1 MLNRE
6 EIEQLIKSVRLIE
19 GAIDLEKQLT
29 PNGCDVTCAE
39 VSAFDDA
46 GAVDFSNKERVLP
59 GCRAL
64 VPAKRRPDD
73 KFGWWELAPGVY
85 KIKTNET
92 VNMPK
97 DMIAL
102 AFTRT
107 TLLRMGA
114 ATHHGVWDAGFC
126 GKSEFLLTV
135 HNPRGM
141 QLKQNARVAQLVFM
155 HINETAQGYTGVYQH
170 TK

>member
-6 EIEQLIKSVRLIE
+6 EIEKLIKDARLIE

-29 PNGCDVTCAE
+29 PNGVDVTCAE
-39 VSAFDDA
+39 VSAFEGA

-59 GCRAL
+59 VGRVLAP
-64 VPAKRRPDD
+64 VKRSADD
-73 KFGWWELAPGVY
+73 KFGWWTLAPGVY

-107 TLLRMGA
+107 TLLRMGVSTA
-114 ATHHGVWDAGFC
+114 HGVWDAGFC

-135 HNPRGM
+135 HNPEGV

-155 HINETAQGYTGVYQH
+155 HINETAQGYSGIYQN